1 MIYLQDRQI
10 AVIGIDH
17 GYGNI
22 KTANTITPTGVSVY
36 TSEPL
41 FHGDTLIFNGAYYRV
56 GEGHKEFITDKAT
69 DEDFYILTL
78 MGIARELGIRNIQE
92 ASVHLAVGLP
102 LTWVRSQQQAFRQY
116 LTKNREVEFVF
127 NKKAFNI
134 HVVGCSVYPQGYAAV
149 VGQYGLLKGS
159 VLLADIGNGTMNM
172 LYIEDKRPD
181 SRRCWTEKLGVNQ
194 CLIRAKNAIWD
205 KYGAKVDDAIVERI
219 LRTGTADVAQKYIDC
234 VTEVA
239 RRYVGEIF
247 DTLRRYEYN
256 PDFVRLLIV
265 GGGGCLVRNF
275 GSYDTARTTI
285 LDDLCAA
292 AKGYEFLASAEYRR
306 R

>member
-1 MIYLQDRQI
+1 M
-10 AVIGIDH
+10 
-17 GYGNI
+17 
-22 KTANTITPTGVSVY
+22 
-36 TSEPL
+36 
-41 FHGDTLIFNGAYYRV
+41 
-56 GEGHKEFITDKAT
+56 
-69 DEDFYILTL
+69 
-78 MGIARELGIRNIQE
+78 
-92 ASVHLAVGLP
+92 
-102 LTWVRSQQQAFRQY
+102 
-116 LTKNREVEFVF
+116 
-127 NKKAFNI
+127 
-134 HVVGCSVYPQGYAAV
+134 
-149 VGQYGLLKGS
+149 
-159 VLLADIGNGTMNM
+159 
-172 LYIEDKRPD
+172 
-181 SRRCWTEKLGVNQ
+181 NQ
-194 CLIRAKNAIWD
+194 CLIRARNAIWD

-275 GSYDTARTTI
+275 GSYDAARTTI

>member
-1 MIYLQDRQI
+1 
-10 AVIGIDH
+10 
-17 GYGNI
+17 
-22 KTANTITPTGVSVY
+22 
-36 TSEPL
+36 
-41 FHGDTLIFNGAYYRV
+41 
-56 GEGHKEFITDKAT
+56 
-69 DEDFYILTL
+69 
-78 MGIARELGIRNIQE
+78 MGIARELGMRNMQE
-92 ASVHLAVGLP
+92 GSVHLAVGLP

-127 NKKAFNI
+127 NKKVFNI

-181 SRRCWTEKLGVNQ
+181 SRRCWTEKFGVNQ

-275 GSYDTARTTI
+275 GSYDAARTTI

>member
-1 MIYLQDRQI
+1 MI
-10 AVIGIDH
+10 
-17 GYGNI
+17 
-22 KTANTITPTGVSVY
+22 
-36 TSEPL
+36 
-41 FHGDTLIFNGAYYRV
+41 
-56 GEGHKEFITDKAT
+56 
-69 DEDFYILTL
+69 
-78 MGIARELGIRNIQE
+78 
-92 ASVHLAVGLP
+92 
-102 LTWVRSQQQAFRQY
+102 
-116 LTKNREVEFVF
+116 
-127 NKKAFNI
+127 
-134 HVVGCSVYPQGYAAV
+134 
-149 VGQYGLLKGS
+149 
-159 VLLADIGNGTMNM
+159 
-172 LYIEDKRPD
+172 
-181 SRRCWTEKLGVNQ
+181 
-194 CLIRAKNAIWD
+194 
-205 KYGAKVDDAIVERI
+205 ERI

-275 GSYDTARTTI
+275 GSWDAARTTI

>member
-1 MIYLQDRQI
+1 MIYLQDRQL

-22 KTANTITPTGVSVY
+22 KTANTITPTGVSAHA
-36 TSEPL
+36 SEPL
-41 FHGDTLIFNGAYYRV
+41 FRGNTLVFNGMYYRV
-56 GEGHKEFITDKAT
+56 GEGHKEFIADKAT

-78 MGIARELGIRNIQE
+78 MGVACELGIRNLQE
-92 ASVHLAVGLP
+92 ANVHLAVGLP
-102 LTWVRSQQQAFRQY
+102 LTWVRSQQSTFRQY
-116 LTKNREVEFVF
+116 LLKNRDVELTF
-127 NKKAFNI
+127 NGKPFSVHMAE
-134 HVVGCSVYPQGYAAV
+134 CSVYPQGYAAV

-159 VLLADIGNGTMNM
+159 VLLADIGNGTMNL

-181 SRRCWTEKLGVNQ
+181 SRRCWTEKFGVNQ

-205 KYGAKVDDAIVERI
+205 KYGAKVDDAVVERI
-219 LRTGTADVAQKYIDC
+219 LRDGTADVAQKYIDC

-275 GSYDTARTTI
+275 GSYDAARTTI